1 MSDHIATKKTY
12 IAVWATLICLTAAT
26 AAVSYLELGH
36 FNIVVALIIATC
48 KASLVALIFM
58 GVKYVSQKMTLIVII
73 AALFWLFILLA
84 LSMTDYLTRLW
95 R

>member
-1 MSDHIATKKTY
+1 MSEHIATKKTY
-12 IAVWATLICLTAAT
+12 IAAWVALICLTAAT
-26 AAVSYLELGH
+26 AAVSYLELGP

-48 KASLVALIFM
+48 KASLVVLIFM
-58 GVKYVSQKMTLIVII
+58 GVKYISQKMTLIVII
-73 AALFWLFILLA
+73 AAIFWLFILLA